1 MKKKVVS
8 LFAVMALTI
17 GTLAGCGSNTAGSST
32 ASSTVSSETVGS
44 SVEASDAS
52 NTGDVDTSGIK
63 AGFIFLH
70 DENSTY
76 DLNFLNAAKEAC
88 EKLGVECLIKTNS
101 PEGQE

>member
-1 MKKKVVS
+1 MDASCQMNQNIEMEKSGGEIMKKKVVS

-70 DENSTY
+70 DRI
-76 DLNFLNAAKEAC
+76 LLF
-88 EKLGVECLIKTNS
+88 
-101 PEGQE
+101 